1 MPPRVPLVAVVLCAL
16 LAAPLHA
23 APPEKEALADR
34 VAKAI
39 EKGQK
44 FLTDYETAHGT
55 LEVTTGRPGGALA
68 LALLALL
75 QSGMSPDEPV
85 IVRGLKSL
93 RDYQPTYTYT
103 VGLQTM
109 VFALAGK

>member
-1 MPPRVPLVAVVLCAL
+1 MPPRVSLVAVVLFAL

-23 APPEKEALADR
+23 APPEKEALAER

-44 FLTDYETAHGT
+44 FLTDYEAAHGT
-55 LEVTTGRPGGALA
+55 LEVTIGRPGGPLA

-85 IVRGLKSL
+85 LARGLTAL
-93 RDYQPTYTYT
+93 RGYPPQYTYS
-103 VGLQTM
+103 VGLQ
-109 VFALAGK
+109 